1 MSGRDLKKFVLDHR
15 ANSTADR
22 LVNRFLS
29 RQTTSAGTYKE
40 VDYELLKT
48 EAQNMRKKAAS
59 TLGRL
64 KRLACVSTQGREE
77 QLMKRHRMV
86 WYKENQR
93 LIELKRNIE
102 KQLEYFMRAAVETH
116 SDLSEF
122 MRNARAFAKVLDSE
136 RDEFQQNT
144 VQPLFDLRLD
154 LQTRMKEIRDG
165 KSGHD
170 VNNTGKQ
177 IQQVLTSVTE
187 QQGSVLSLLLAEQ
200 VALETELHD
209 AMKMCQIDDTEDMSW
224 NVEDNEDLFGVP
236 DQVLK
241 WSCPDESLRSDV
253 IKEFH
258 RLDGK
263 YLVHL
268 EDLKQKYH
276 HCLSSAYGG
285 WSHAD
290 HLHFCYII
298 EQYPADIPQRRKLL
312 LDRLHREMPHLAR
325 QQLVEHEDWYLS
337 RQYYTQ
343 RRHALR
349 SAWSRDRHDL
359 LTKVSHVFEEA
370 CWRQQEADETA
381 KARHMQKQIC
391 RDLSDKVSELR
402 QQKLELLEIKAAIE
416 SRQNEAELKKK
427 QLEEEKQLQKRQA
440 QRQKLDE
447 YYSQGEKMRKEAET
461 RDRERLLQLCAEMSK
476 QAIRDKE
483 RVEYRQYEYSKKV
496 QAKEEASKEALL
508 QSEAKEQ
515 ELERLR
521 EKVRVTAESN
531 PVRMMQSTEASTAK
545 LSLATRKEL
554 DLQQSLFPVNGYT
567 DEQVT
572 SDMRFRV
579 TAALRDA
586 NMLQSD
592 YAKYILAQIKPF
604 QPPRRDQES
613 TLFKN

>member
-1 MSGRDLKKFVLDHR
+1 
-15 ANSTADR
+15 
-22 LVNRFLS
+22 
-29 RQTTSAGTYKE
+29 
-40 VDYELLKT
+40 
-48 EAQNMRKKAAS
+48 MRKKAAS

-276 HCLSSAYGG
+276 HCL
-285 WSHAD
+285 
-290 HLHFCYII
+290 
-298 EQYPADIPQRRKLL
+298 
-312 LDRLHREMPHLAR
+312 RL
-325 QQLVEHEDWYLS
+325 V
-337 RQYYTQ
+337 
-343 RRHALR
+343 
-349 SAWSRDRHDL
+349 
-359 LTKVSHVFEEA
+359 
-370 CWRQQEADETA
+370 
-381 KARHMQKQIC
+381 
-391 RDLSDKVSELR
+391 
-402 QQKLELLEIKAAIE
+402 
-416 SRQNEAELKKK
+416 
-427 QLEEEKQLQKRQA
+427 
-440 QRQKLDE
+440 
-447 YYSQGEKMRKEAET
+447 
-461 RDRERLLQLCAEMSK
+461 
-476 QAIRDKE
+476 
-483 RVEYRQYEYSKKV
+483 
-496 QAKEEASKEALL
+496 
-508 QSEAKEQ
+508 
-515 ELERLR
+515 
-521 EKVRVTAESN
+521 
-531 PVRMMQSTEASTAK
+531 
-545 LSLATRKEL
+545 
-554 DLQQSLFPVNGYT
+554 
-567 DEQVT
+567 
-572 SDMRFRV
+572 
-579 TAALRDA
+579 
-586 NMLQSD
+586 
-592 YAKYILAQIKPF
+592 
-604 QPPRRDQES
+604 
-613 TLFKN
+613 